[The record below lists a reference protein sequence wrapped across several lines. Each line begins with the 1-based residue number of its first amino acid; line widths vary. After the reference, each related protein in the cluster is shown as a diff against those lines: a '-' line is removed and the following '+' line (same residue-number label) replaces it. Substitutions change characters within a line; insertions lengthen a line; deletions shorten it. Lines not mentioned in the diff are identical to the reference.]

1 MLLQSNLHSKKV
13 VFSVIGNEA
22 KLITKLVLSAQG
34 PFKAGLH
41 FDCNKEWSLHSLS
54 PWLR

>member
-34 PFKAGLH
+34 PFRAGLH
-41 FDCNKEWSLHSLS
+41 LLLIVTRNGAYTA
-54 PWLR
+54 